1 MHIKLKNFNLT
12 RTKSFRNMFSN
23 FTTLLL
29 RNDRLLSFDSI
40 KEEYPQFYEKAIEII
55 SSFQQSNSIGSF
67 FSLQT
72 K

>member
-12 RTKSFRNMFSN
+12 RTKGFRNMFSN

-29 RNDRLLSFDSI
+29 RNDRLLSFDSL